1 MDLLIMLEASWE
13 IFQGVFLWGIPSLS
27 RFKRP
32 NMINFAKTS
41 LFSLFFAI
49 LMKYICKIIGRIVMG
64 QDYEQF
70 VLNIRKKTG
79 IDLAL
84 YKEAQMKRRLT
95 SLYEKRGFHSFQDYF
110 LAVSQDK
117 KLLNEFLD
125 RMTINVSEFY
135 RNGKRWEVL
144 EKKLLP
150 KLLEKNSRLKI
161 WSAAC
166 STGEEPYTI
175 AMIMSKFM
183 PLNQVQILATD
194 LDENVIERAK
204 MGVYPERSLN
214 EVPDEMKRKYFTQD
228 GSFYKVADE
237 IKKTVTFKKQNLLA
251 DSFGGPFDLIVC
263 RNVLIYFTEEAKD
276 LLYKKFSGALKKDG
290 IFFVGS
296 TEQIFNPSLYGFETE
311 DTFFYRKS

>member
-1 MDLLIMLEASWE
+1 M
-13 IFQGVFLWGIPSLS
+13 V
-27 RFKRP
+27 
-32 NMINFAKTS
+32 
-41 LFSLFFAI
+41 
-49 LMKYICKIIGRIVMG
+49 

-70 VLNIRKKTG
+70 VVNIKKKTG

-95 SLYEKRGFHSFQDYF
+95 SLYEKRGFRSFQEYY
-110 LAVSQDK
+110 LAVSEDRN
-117 KLLNEFLD
+117 LLEEFLD

-150 KLLEKNSRLKI
+150 KLLEKNGRLKI

-175 AMIMSKFM
+175 AMILSKFM
-183 PLNQVQILATD
+183 PLSQVQILATD
-194 LDENVIERAK
+194 IDENVITRAK
-204 MGVYPERSLN
+204 MGAYPERSLN
-214 EVPDEMKRKYFTQD
+214 EVPEEMKRKYFTQD
-228 GSFYKVADE
+228 GSFFKISEE

-251 DSFGGPFDLIVC
+251 DPFGGPFDLIVC
-263 RNVLIYFTEEAKD
+263 RNVLIYFTEDAKD
-276 LLYKKFSGALKKDG
+276 ILYKKFSGALKQDG

-296 TEQIFNPSLYGFETE
+296 TEQIFNPSVYGFETE
-311 DTFFYRKS
+311 DTFFYKKN

>member
-1 MDLLIMLEASWE
+1 MA
-13 IFQGVFLWGIPSLS
+13 
-27 RFKRP
+27 
-32 NMINFAKTS
+32 
-41 LFSLFFAI
+41 
-49 LMKYICKIIGRIVMG
+49 

-70 VLNIRKKTG
+70 VLNIKKKTG

-95 SLYEKRGFHSFQDYF
+95 SLYEKRGYKSFQEYF
-110 LAVSQDK
+110 MAISQDR
-117 KLLNEFLD
+117 KLLEEFLD

-150 KLLEKNSRLKI
+150 KLLERNSRLKI

-183 PLNQVQILATD
+183 PLTQVQILATD
-194 LDENVIERAK
+194 LDENVIARAK
-204 MGVYPERSLN
+204 VGVYPERSLN
-214 EVPDEMKRKYFTQD
+214 EVPEDMKRKYFTKD
-228 GSFYKVADE
+228 GSFYKISDE
-237 IKKTVTFKKQNLLA
+237 IKKAVTFKKQNLLA
-251 DSFGGPFDLIVC
+251 DSFGGPFDLVVC
-263 RNVLIYFTEEAKD
+263 RNVLIYFTEDAKD
-276 LLYKKFSGALKKDG
+276 ILYKKFSSSLKQDG

-296 TEQIFNPSLYGFETE
+296 TEQIFNPGLYGFETE
-311 DTFFYRKS
+311 DTFFYRKK